1 MEEFLAHELTIE
13 SITQKGLLI
22 LIIYA
27 ILEMAYLYFFKKYE
41 GMKDYKQTTINFLFV
56 IGMNIVVGALIGVIS
71 TASFSLLAFK
81 NALFTTDLTY
91 YWWIYGFLIYELF
104 YWIQH
109 WLAHKVRLIWCLHS
123 PHHAPES
130 MNMLVGFNHSFIEV
144 IFYMP
149 FFLGF
154 MPSLL
159 GVHPVIVL
167 SIAVIDIIWGNLLH
181 INEKV
186 VPSGRYGLLEKI
198 LQTPSHHRVHH
209 AQNVMYLD
217 TNYNSMTLFW
227 DWALGTLQP
236 LREDEKVKYGIT
248 RNVKSD
254 NFWDVQFGEFVLLAK
269 DMWNAS
275 GILNKLNYLFQP
287 PGWSHTRKHTGLVS
301 ELKKELKK
309 D

>member
-1 MEEFLAHELTIE
+1 
-13 SITQKGLLI
+13 
-22 LIIYA
+22 
-27 ILEMAYLYFFKKYE
+27 
-41 GMKDYKQTTINFLFV
+41 
-56 IGMNIVVGALIGVIS
+56 
-71 TASFSLLAFK
+71 
-81 NALFTTDLTY
+81 
-91 YWWIYGFLIYELF
+91 
-104 YWIQH
+104 QH

-227 DWALGTLQP
+227 DWVLGTLQP